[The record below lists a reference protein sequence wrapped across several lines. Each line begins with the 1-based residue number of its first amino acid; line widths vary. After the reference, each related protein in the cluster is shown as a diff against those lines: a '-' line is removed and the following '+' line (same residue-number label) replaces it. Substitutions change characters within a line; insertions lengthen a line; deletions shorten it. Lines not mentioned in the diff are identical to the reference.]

1 MESVLVEFL
10 HVVTMIWN
18 VGAHIIMD
26 RIIRDVFRLAVEHF
40 GEGSLHSTIKVL
52 SNLFR
57 VFWRSCLAVVEK
69 TRLSA
74 QSEQTVFDFS
84 TNIQFIEVV
93 EEFVNA
99 FFDGFVEFLIVVGD
113 VDSENFEHVVL
124 AVVNLEAVSVVF
136 GTSDWMFADDGAFG
150 SVDFESTVFKA
161 FDDMISH
168 LKSEFRS
175 CCDGD
180 IVHVAEDFGFVF

>member
-10 HVVTMIWN
+10 NVVTMIWN

-26 RIIRDVFRLAVEHF
+26 RIIRDVFRLAVEQF
-40 GEGSLHSTIKVL
+40 GEGSFHSTIKVL

-99 FFDGFVEFLIVVGD
+99 FSDGFVEFLIVVGD
-113 VDSENFEHVVL
+113 VDSENFEHVVF
-124 AVVNLEAVSVVF
+124 AVVNLEAVSVVL

-150 SVDFESTVFKA
+150 SIDLESTVFKA

-168 LKSEFRS
+168 LKSELRS

-180 IVHVAEDFGFVF
+180 IIHVAEDFGFVF